1 MGHFP
6 QLNHSPNVV
15 TNLKTKKHIRP
26 TLIILLII
34 TAFFGMV
41 LLGAG
46 SHGISMK
53 NKETASII
61 YGGLGFI
68 LTAIVN
74 LISMREKY
82 SVLIGFLSF
91 TLNLISG
98 LILIYY
104 LIFSIRFNM
113 DGGHFPIFFLIVIGI
128 EILMSGIIITTDLKQ
143 LNKNWLQ
150 HRL

>member
-1 MGHFP
+1 M
-6 QLNHSPNVV
+6 
-15 TNLKTKKHIRP
+15 KTKRYIRP
-26 TLIILLII
+26 ILILLLII

-46 SHGISMK
+46 SHDISMK

-61 YGGLGFI
+61 YGGLAFI

-98 LILIYY
+98 LILVYY
-104 LIFSIRFNM
+104 LIFSIQFNI
-113 DGGHFPIFFLIVIGI
+113 DGGHFPVFFLIVIGI
-128 EILMSGIIITTDLKQ
+128 EILMSGIIIRSDLKQ

-150 HRL
+150 QRL

>member
-1 MGHFP
+1 
-6 QLNHSPNVV
+6 
-15 TNLKTKKHIRP
+15 
-26 TLIILLII
+26 
-34 TAFFGMV
+34 MV

-61 YGGLGFI
+61 YGGIAFV

-91 TLNLISG
+91 ALNLISG
-98 LILIYY
+98 LILTYY
-104 LIFSIRFNM
+104 LIFSIRFNI
-113 DGGHFPIFFLIVIGI
+113 DGGHFPIFFLIIIGI
-128 EILMSGIIITTDLKQ
+128 EILMCGIIIRTDLKQ

-150 HRL
+150 QSI

>member
-1 MGHFP
+1 
-6 QLNHSPNVV
+6 
-15 TNLKTKKHIRP
+15 
-26 TLIILLII
+26 
-34 TAFFGMV
+34 MV

-46 SHGISMK
+46 SHEISMK

-61 YGGLGFI
+61 YGGLAFI

-98 LILIYY
+98 LILAYY
-104 LIFSIRFNM
+104 LIFSIQFNIN
-113 DGGHFPIFFLIVIGI
+113 GGHFPVFFLIVIGI
-128 EILMSGIIITTDLKQ
+128 EILMSGIIIRSDLKQ

-150 HRL
+150 QRL